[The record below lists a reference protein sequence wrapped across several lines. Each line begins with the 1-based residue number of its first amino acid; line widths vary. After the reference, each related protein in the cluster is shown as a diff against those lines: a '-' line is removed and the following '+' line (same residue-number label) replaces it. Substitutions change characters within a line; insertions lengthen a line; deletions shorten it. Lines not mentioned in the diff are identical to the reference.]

1 MQFDEVI
8 QKRASSRTYNDKEV
22 AWEDLTAVL
31 NAARMAPSSGN
42 LQNWSF
48 VIVKNQEHK
57 QELSNA
63 AMNQAWISQAP
74 LLIVVCSRNENIKRH
89 YGEKGEKL
97 YAIQNC
103 AAAIN
108 NILLKATD
116 MGLASCWINAFDEQA
131 IKRILKIPESVSPQ
145 AIISMGY
152 SDEKTEKL
160 KRYDLDLLVHFE
172 VWEGKQSEGLFP
184 LKKHEIDVK
193 DTITKTGEKGKGF
206 FSKIF
211 GKKKEK
217 HQDMAEESIK
227 ESPSTSSSEQTSA
240 PMDLQ

>member
-1 MQFDEVI
+1 
-8 QKRASSRTYNDKEV
+8 
-22 AWEDLTAVL
+22 
-31 NAARMAPSSGN
+31 
-42 LQNWSF
+42 
-48 VIVKNQEHK
+48 
-57 QELSNA
+57 
-63 AMNQAWISQAP
+63 
-74 LLIVVCSRNENIKRH
+74 
-89 YGEKGEKL
+89 
-97 YAIQNC
+97 
-103 AAAIN
+103 
-108 NILLKATD
+108 
-116 MGLASCWINAFDEQA
+116 MGLASCWVNAFDEQA

-145 AIISMGY
+145 AIISLGY

-193 DTITKTGEKGKGF
+193 DSINTVGEKSKGF

-217 HQDMAEESIK
+217 NQDIIEEPIQ
-227 ESPSTSSSEQTSA
+227 ENPVSTSSEQTSP

>member
-1 MQFDEVI
+1 MQFDDVI
-8 QKRASSRTYNDKEV
+8 QKRASYRTYNNKEV

-48 VIVKNQEHK
+48 VIVKNQEAK

-97 YAIQNC
+97 YAVQNC

-116 MGLASCWINAFDEQA
+116 IGLASCWINAFDEQA

-145 AIISMGY
+145 AIVSIGY
-152 SDEKTEKL
+152 SDDKTEKL

-193 DTITKTGEKGKGF
+193 GSVNSFGEKGKGF

-217 HQDMAEESIK
+217 NSTTIEESVQ
-227 ESPSTSSSEQTSA
+227 ENPTSASSESTSA